1 MRSLIVL
8 ALSLVTTATLTG
20 CGSDACED
28 AAAKLEDCGE
38 DAPEPKSSVEC
49 TGESECIAQ
58 CFVDHGT
65 CEDLQKTLIEA
76 NPAYRDCHLG
86 CASE

>member
-1 MRSLIVL
+1 MRFLVL
-8 ALSLVTTATLTG
+8 VLSLLATSTLTG

-49 TGESECIAQ
+49 TGESECVAQ
-58 CFVDHGT
+58 CFLDYAT
-65 CEDLQKTLIEA
+65 CEDLQKTIMEA
-76 NPAYRDCHLG
+76 TPEYRDCHLG

>member
-1 MRSLIVL
+1 MRTLIVL
-8 ALSLVTTATLTG
+8 ALSILATALAG

-28 AAAKLEDCGE
+28 AAAKLEECGV

-49 TGESECIAQ
+49 TGQDECIAQ

-65 CEDLQKTLIEA
+65 CDDLDKTVIEA
-76 NPAYRDCHLG
+76 NPEYRDCHLG
-86 CASE
+86 CATE